1 MASIEQEENVKGSDS
16 HWISTVVDIW
26 KYDDFTKYDIV
37 DTSRFLS

>member
-1 MASIEQEENVKGSDS
+1 MTSVEQEENVKGSDS

-26 KYDDFTKYDIV
+26 KYDDSVKYDIV